1 MLEKVVPRQL
11 MFCMEEKDAQ
21 MKKYLIM
28 SLAVAACSVMVS
40 GCAEGGSAGEDTDG
54 TGGTSQCPCYTGR
67 DSGTCYTGI
76 HSTGAFPG
84 V

>member
-1 MLEKVVPRQL
+1 
-11 MFCMEEKDAQ
+11 MEEKDAQ

-54 TGGTSQCPCYTGR
+54 SIQEAPA
-67 DSGTCYTGI
+67 SAHVI
-76 HSTGAFPG
+76 P
-84 V
+84 